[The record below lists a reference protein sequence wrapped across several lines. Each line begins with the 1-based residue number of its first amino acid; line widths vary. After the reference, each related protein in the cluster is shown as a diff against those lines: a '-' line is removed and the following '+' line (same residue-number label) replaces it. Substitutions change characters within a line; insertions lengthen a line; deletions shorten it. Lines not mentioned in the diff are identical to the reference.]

1 MNTYSTAVT
10 HSHSEDRGQ
19 ATMRLEYEKAL
30 ERVLPCRCLA
40 AVYHACFWF
49 AAAFLPPLTF
59 LLQVRLWLDP
69 SITCPMV
76 PPSSEAAHVCVS
88 PTGQDYPYSL
98 NSC

>member
-30 ERVLPCRCLA
+30 EALERVLPCRCLA

-49 AAAFLPPLTF
+49 AAACLPCGWTLNHLPYG
-59 LLQVRLWLDP
+59 
-69 SITCPMV
+69 S
-76 PPSSEAAHVCVS
+76 PSSEAAHVCVS